1 MNKFLTTLG
10 LFSSTFCILAFAG
23 STSDPSAGPDTVLV
37 EIDGQKLT
45 MADFEKKAPSGLFHA
60 RNTFYEAEKKH
71 LEELITQSLLE
82 RAAAKEHLTVEQLI
96 EKHVNSTVAAD
107 PSDDAL
113 RVYYEGIENPPPFDQ
128 VKEQIIK
135 NIRDK
140 RIAKAKAAYLKS
152 LRTEAKV
159 NIMLTPPRAN
169 VSMKDTPLR
178 GPVDAAVT
186 IVEYADYECPYC
198 QQSQPILD
206 KIEKDFKGK
215 IAFAYKD
222 TPLPMHAHAQKAA
235 EAALCAMDQGK
246 YWEVHD
252 MLYSTRQLD
261 VAKLKED
268 ARTLK
273 LDVAAFDKCLD
284 SGAKASIISAN
295 ISEGQGYQLQGTPS
309 FFVNGRFFS
318 GGMSYD
324 QFKAVIE
331 EEIATAGKSSKAT
344 AQK

>member
-1 MNKFLTTLG
+1 
-10 LFSSTFCILAFAG
+10 
-23 STSDPSAGPDTVLV
+23 
-37 EIDGQKLT
+37 
-45 MADFEKKAPSGLFHA
+45 
-60 RNTFYEAEKKH
+60 
-71 LEELITQSLLE
+71 
-82 RAAAKEHLTVEQLI
+82 
-96 EKHVNSTVAAD
+96 
-107 PSDDAL
+107 
-113 RVYYEGIENPPPFDQ
+113 
-128 VKEQIIK
+128 
-135 NIRDK
+135 
-140 RIAKAKAAYLKS
+140 
-152 LRTEAKV
+152 
-159 NIMLTPPRAN
+159 MLTPPRAN

>member
-1 MNKFLTTLG
+1 MNKFFSTLG

-23 STSDPSAGPDTVLV
+23 SNSDPAAGPDTVLV

-45 MADFEKKAPSGLFHA
+45 MADFEKKAPAGLFHA

-71 LEELITQSLLE
+71 VEELINESLLE
-82 RAAAKEHLTVEQLI
+82 RAAQKEHVTIAQLL
-96 EKHVNSTVAAD
+96 EKHVNSTIGAD

-113 RVYYEGIENPPPFDQ
+113 KVYYEGIDNAPPFEQ
-128 VKEQIIK
+128 VKDQIVK

-140 RIAKAKAAYLKS
+140 RMAKAKAAYIKA
-152 LRTEAKV
+152 LRAEAHV
-159 NIMLTPPRAN
+159 NVLLAAPRAQ
-169 VSMKDTPLR
+169 VSMKDTPVR

-198 QQSQPILD
+198 QQAQPILD
-206 KIEKDFKGK
+206 KVEKDYKGK
-215 IAFAYKD
+215 VAFAYKD

-252 MLYSTRQLD
+252 MLYSTRQLEL
-261 VAKLKED
+261 AKLKED
-268 ARTLK
+268 ARLLK
-273 LDVAAFDKCLD
+273 MDVQAFDKCLD
-284 SGAKASIISAN
+284 SGAKASILSSNLA
-295 ISEGQGYQLQGTPS
+295 EGQGYQLQGTPS

-318 GGMSYD
+318 GGMTYE
-324 QFKAVIE
+324 QFKVVIDE
-331 EEIATAGKSSKAT
+331 ELALAAKQPKAT